1 MISAY
6 VSSEGIVVH
15 SESNAVLITQ
25 STLDDYVRFS
35 TDPGRDELGYSMSYV
50 YKLST
55 LAHSAAGRVKESGY
69 IVHNPKINYQVG
81 KEYTG
86 KQLQNNPIEGMI
98 IKRAD
103 YHRPFAYV
111 DGSWTL
117 GYGNVTL
124 MQDGQYQVLYVPED
138 N

>member
-15 SESNAVLITQ
+15 SESNAMLITQ
-25 STLDDYVRFS
+25 STLDDYVAFR
-35 TDPGRDELGYSMSYV
+35 TDPGVEPRGYSMSYV
-50 YKLST
+50 YSLAT
-55 LAHSAAGRVKESGY
+55 LAHSAAGRVTGNGY
-69 IVHNPKINYQVG
+69 VVHDPKINYEVG
-81 KEYTG
+81 AEYTG

-98 IKRAD
+98 IKRND

-124 MQDGQYQVLYVPED
+124 MQDGQYQTLYVPED